1 MLCHVFQMAVMSM
14 GLEHVSRIRTNEIGM
29 NTIRVSNS
37 LYSDQLQQFVRER
50 SGSEVE
56 CLTRDRGTG
65 GFEPRRRHS
74 VVSLSKTH

>member
-1 MLCHVFQMAVMSM
+1 MPCHFVQMAVMSM
-14 GLEHVSRIRTNEIGM
+14 GLEHVSRIRTNGIGM

-37 LYSDQLQQFVRER
+37 LYSDQLEQFVRES

-56 CLTRDRGTG
+56 CLTRDRGAA
-65 GFEPRRRHS
+65 GFKPRQRHS